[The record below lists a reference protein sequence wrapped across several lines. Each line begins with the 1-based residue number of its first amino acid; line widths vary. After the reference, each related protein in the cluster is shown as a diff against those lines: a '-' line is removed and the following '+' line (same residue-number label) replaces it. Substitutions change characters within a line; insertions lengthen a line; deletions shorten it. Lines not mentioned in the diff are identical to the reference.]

1 MFKQIRNIDCKLIAL
16 DMFSCFHHTLFIVI
30 LFIYIVL
37 ECLCLFIL
45 FCILFSFIVDE
56 DLMVD

>member
-1 MFKQIRNIDCKLIAL
+1 MHNSYYNATGVGIL
-16 DMFSCFHHTLFIVI
+16 DRWSYLYVVSF
-30 LFIYIVL
+30 
-37 ECLCLFIL
+37 